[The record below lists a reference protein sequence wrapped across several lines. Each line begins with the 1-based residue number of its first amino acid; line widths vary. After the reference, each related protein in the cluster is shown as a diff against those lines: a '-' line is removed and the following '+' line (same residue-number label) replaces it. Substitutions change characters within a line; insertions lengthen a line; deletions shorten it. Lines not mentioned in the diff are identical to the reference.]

1 MGWLR
6 SARTRGRTFLRLPPG
21 ERHLFVGALLL
32 LPTVAL
38 ALRLLG
44 LRRCQGLLARLSPS
58 RPAPPAGPRAED
70 GARLVSAAA
79 RYGPWR
85 ANCLQRALVLW
96 WALRRLGRPGEL
108 RIGVRKRGGRLEA
121 HAWVEQG
128 GRTFD
133 TADERPYVPFA
144 GPVPLSTPEAP
155 ARTSR
160 KPRSRFGLGLP
171 RA

>member
-1 MGWLR
+1 MGLLR
-6 SARTRGRTFLRLPPG
+6 SARAKGRTFLRLPAA
-21 ERHLFVGALLL
+21 ERRLFVAALLL
-32 LPTVAL
+32 LPAVAL

-44 LRRCQGLLARLSPS
+44 LRRCQALLARLSPG
-58 RPAPPAGPRAED
+58 RPAPAAGPPAE
-70 GARLVSAAA
+70 GAARLVSAAA
-79 RYGPWR
+79 RHAPCR

-133 TADERPYVPFA
+133 TPDGQPYVPFA
-144 GPVPLSTPEAP
+144 GPISLPEL
-155 ARTSR
+155 R
-160 KPRSRFGLGLP
+160 